1 MQWNTI
7 NYHGASD
14 VARPPRPCGK
24 CEGVLATLS
33 SLSFGFIDCI
43 IDRMIELDISQSEL
57 ARRMKVSSPYVSK
70 LLNRDVNLSFA
81 TASKFA
87 TALGLEFHPLFQLNK
102 TAIPH

>member
-1 MQWNTI
+1 MISNA
-7 NYHGASD
+7 NS
-14 VARPPRPCGK
+14 
-24 CEGVLATLS
+24 LS
-33 SLSFGFIDCI
+33 SSFIDCI
-43 IDRMIELDISQSEL
+43 IDRMIELNISQSEL
-57 ARRMKVSSPYVSK
+57 ARRMKVSSPYITK